1 MKNTFRTLFIVLL
14 AAFAVSCAGEKDG
27 KWTVEVKVKDATDN
41 DQVKF
46 SFLTDEKRDTTINV
60 LNGIAKLEETF
71 IDPTYVNITMLP
83 EGKEASIPEYSILGT
98 FVNTAD
104 DHIVV
109 DSYRD
114 SLYLATV
121 SGGMY
126 DLPSYEILRKIN
138 KESIALQRKYLLVL
152 TGQSDMSKDDFMKEV
167 EEQSKLQLSG
177 ITSFIK
183 ENNSLPYSAYL
194 LINVAEALPIDDLK
208 AIYETLADT
217 IKNHE
222 LGQSL
227 SYVIASLD
235 ASVKEGMAAPAFTV
249 MDVNDKPLSLE
260 EYKGKWVILDF
271 WGSWCGPCRQSNPH
285 LVKLYKQYHKKGL
298 EIIGLAL
305 SDTREKSINAMKE
318 DGITWRNAVI
328 NEQEDENAQNLPVT
342 YRITGVPTKILI
354 DPNGIV
360 KAIEVGAKEDSEI
373 EKILKENLK

>member
-1 MKNTFRTLFIVLL
+1 MKNISRTLLIALL
-14 AAFAVSCAGEKDG
+14 AVVAASCGDSKGD
-27 KWTVEVKVKDATDN
+27 KWTVEVKMKDGGET
-41 DQVKF
+41 DQVNF
-46 SFLTDEKRDTTINV
+46 SYLTDKQKDTTINV
-60 LNGIAKLEETF
+60 VNGVARLEESF
-71 IDPTYVNITMLP
+71 IDPTYVNITVLP
-83 EGKEASIPEYSILGT
+83 EGKEAAIPEYSMLGT
-98 FVNTAD
+98 FINSAD
-104 DHIVV
+104 EHIVI
-109 DSYRD
+109 DSYLD
-114 SLYLATV
+114 SLYIADV
-121 SGGMY
+121 RGGMY
-126 DLPSYEILRKIN
+126 ELPSYDILRKIN

-152 TGQSDMSKDDFMKEV
+152 TGQSDMSQEDFMKEV
-167 EEQSKLQLSG
+167 EELSKLQLSG

-194 LINVAEALPIDDLK
+194 LINVAEALPIEELK

-222 LGQSL
+222 LGQSI

-235 ASVKEGMAAPAFTV
+235 ASVKEGMEAPAFTV
-249 MDVNDKPLSLE
+249 KDVEDKTLSLE

-285 LVKLYKQYHKKGL
+285 LVSLYKKYHKKGL

-305 SDTREKSINAMKE
+305 SDTREKSVRAMTE

-328 NEQEDENAQNLPVT
+328 NEQEDETAKNLPVT

-354 DPNGIV
+354 DPNGV
-360 KAIEVGAKEDSEI
+360 VQVIEVGVKEESEI